1 MSLFDQI
8 NEKKAVFFE
17 DYISFDDNSF
27 SVILERIAKKLLPES
42 AVKRYEELFDS
53 FIRYL
58 TTKSSFKSLVYSTG
72 LLQ

>member
-27 SVILERIAKKLLPES
+27 SVEPLA
-42 AVKRYEELFDS
+42 DS
-53 FIRYL
+53 RKQPII
-58 TTKSSFKSLVYSTG
+58 
-72 LLQ
+72 